1 MANTTLT
8 RLQRHALQH
17 TLYLFKLVIG
27 IAIPVKLG
35 SRQSMAIGWNF
46 QYQYAEAQ
54 NASQIETYPPIVS
67 RSRDKRDQTS
77 TKSDRAL
84 AYLGIESMLER

>member
-1 MANTTLT
+1 M
-8 RLQRHALQH
+8 Q
-17 TLYLFKLVIG
+17 LVLG

-46 QYQYAEAQ
+46 QYQYSEAQ

-67 RSRDKRDQTS
+67 RSRDKRDQ
-77 TKSDRAL
+77 KDIWNDRAL
-84 AYLGIESMLER
+84 AYLAIESMLER